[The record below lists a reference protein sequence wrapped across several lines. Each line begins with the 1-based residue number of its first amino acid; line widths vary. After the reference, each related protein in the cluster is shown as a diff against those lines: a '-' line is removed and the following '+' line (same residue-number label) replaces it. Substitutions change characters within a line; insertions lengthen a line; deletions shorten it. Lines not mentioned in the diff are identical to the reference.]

1 MLVLDNVSFYYKKD
15 KYVLTNFSYK
25 FADKGMYAITGES
38 GRGKTTL
45 LNLIAGVFKP
55 KSGNIFYSEDVE
67 IVNKNLVYIFQD
79 NNLLDNLT
87 VKENLTILLEL
98 VNKEYNKT
106 KVEETL
112 NELKIIQYLDVK
124 IKNLS
129 GGERQRVNIAVAIL
143 REAKIILADEPS
155 SSLDEENVK
164 IVFDIFKNL
173 SEKILII
180 FTSHNKFLVS
190 EYADYIIDLK
200 TANSEIFAYSNNLK
214 PARFSGNNLKFK
226 SFFNI
231 NFKIIKTK
239 IINLILNLLLII
251 CLIVCLGFVISL
263 SLYDTDKSRKM
274 FFKNNDF
281 PIYLTDLDSN
291 QNLEITSDIKIYNKS
306 INYNNFVGGNSDFT
320 INAPIVSRFV
330 VDNSLDDYEI
340 IVTDYMLYILRE
352 YGAINFNKPL
362 DMIDKNIKILVDV
375 NRTDNIYTYLNCV
388 VKKVIN
394 TDFINRYNLAEF
406 TNLNVN
412 EPLESIMTSLIC
424 NLETFYS
431 LTQYNEGVS
440 FNSGD
445 FLFLEYFS
453 LEDNEIIIT
462 NQETKEALELKFD
475 KEILVG
481 TTLTFDIELTED
493 ETLTKTLVVKDI
505 YDTYVGSMPTIYTSE
520 AVCAEVF
527 HEQFLLN
534 PGEVSGYYYTN
545 DIVDDNV
552 NYFIELLDSKFYNLS
567 FYKQVQLDNALLSI
581 TNTKELFSAFLSGL
595 LVIIFMLMLYLT
607 YSSYTSNKN
616 TYIILEM
623 YGMKRYNELYF
634 MVFSNL
640 ILLIIGSILSTFILY
655 FINYKYDKLL
665 SEKNDIK
672 GLLGT
677 FNIYTIFIVFGII
690 LLLTIIVNVLVF
702 LLNIMRKNRTLVV
715 KT

>member
-25 FADKGMYAITGES
+25 FGDRGMYAITGES

-45 LNLIAGVFKP
+45 LNLIAGIFKP

-67 IVNKNLVYIFQD
+67 IINKNLVYIFQD

-98 VNKEYNKT
+98 VNKEYNKI

-112 NELKIIQYLDVK
+112 KELKIIQYLDVK

-200 TANSEIFAYSNNLK
+200 KDNSETFTYSNNLK

-239 IINLILNLLLII
+239 IMNLILNLLLIM
-251 CLIVCLGFVISL
+251 CLIICLGFVISL

-291 QNLEITSDIKIYNKS
+291 QKLDITSDIKIYNQS
-306 INYNNFVGGNSDFT
+306 ISYSNFVGGNSDF
-320 INAPIVSRFV
+320 IMDAPIVSRFV

-352 YGAINFNKPL
+352 YGAVNFNKPL
-362 DMIDKNIKILVDV
+362 DMIDKNVKILVDV
-375 NRTDNIYTYLNCV
+375 NRADNIYTYLNCV
-388 VKKVIN
+388 VKNIIDTN
-394 TDFINRYNLAEF
+394 FINRYNLAEF
-406 TNLNVN
+406 TKLNVN

-431 LTQYNEGVS
+431 LTEYNEGVS

-445 FLFLEYFS
+445 FLFLEYS
-453 LEDNEIIIT
+453 GLEENEIIIS
-462 NQETKEALELKFD
+462 NQEAKEALELKFN

-481 TTLTFDIELTED
+481 TTLTFAIDLTED
-493 ETLTKTLVVKDI
+493 KTMTKTFVVKDI
-505 YDTYVGSMPTIYTSE
+505 YETYVGSIPTIYTSE
-520 AVCAEVF
+520 TTCVEVF

-552 NYFIELLDSKFYNLS
+552 DYFIELLDSKFYNLS

-581 TNTKELFSAFLSGL
+581 TNTKGLFGAFLSGL
-595 LVIIFMLMLYLT
+595 LVVIFMLMLYLT

-665 SEKNDIK
+665 SEENNIS

-702 LLNIMRKNRTLVV
+702 LFNIMRKNRTLVI

>member
-112 NELKIIQYLDVK
+112 KELKIIQYLDVK

-251 CLIVCLGFVISL
+251 CLIICLGFVISL

-306 INYNNFVGGNSDFT
+306 INYSNFVGGNSDFT

-445 FLFLEYFS
+445 FLFLEYFG

-481 TTLTFDIELTED
+481 TTLTFDIELNED

-520 AVCAEVF
+520 EVCAEVF

-665 SEKNDIK
+665 SEKNDIN

>member
-112 NELKIIQYLDVK
+112 KELKIIQYLDVK

-251 CLIVCLGFVISL
+251 CLIICLGFVISL

-306 INYNNFVGGNSDFT
+306 INYSNFVGGNSDFT

-431 LTQYNEGVS
+431 LTEYNEGVS

-445 FLFLEYFS
+445 FLFLEYFG

-481 TTLTFDIELTED
+481 TTLTFDIELNED

-520 AVCAEVF
+520 EVCAEVF

-665 SEKNDIK
+665 SEENDIS

-677 FNIYTIFIVFGII
+677 FNIYTILIVFGII

>member
-1 MLVLDNVSFYYKKD
+1 MLVLDNVNFYYKKD
-15 KYVLTNFSYK
+15 KYVITNFSYK
-25 FADKGMYAITGES
+25 FADKGMYAIIGES
-38 GRGKTTL
+38 GSGKTTL
-45 LNLIAGVFKP
+45 LNLIAGIFKP
-55 KSGNIFYSEDVE
+55 KSGNVFYSEDVE

-98 VNKEYNKT
+98 VNKEYNKA
-106 KVEETL
+106 KVEDTL
-112 NELKIIQYLDVK
+112 KELKIIQYLDVK

-200 TANSEIFAYSNNLK
+200 KDNSEIFTYSNNLK

-239 IINLILNLLLII
+239 IMNLILNLLLIM
-251 CLIVCLGFVISL
+251 CLIICLGFVISL

-291 QNLEITSDIKIYNKS
+291 QKLDIISDIKIYNQS
-306 INYNNFVGGNSDFT
+306 ISYSNFVGSNSDFT
-320 INAPIVSRFV
+320 INAPIISRFV

-431 LTQYNEGVS
+431 LTEYNEGVS

-445 FLFLEYFS
+445 FLFLEYFG

-481 TTLTFDIELTED
+481 TTLTLDIELNED

-520 AVCAEVF
+520 EVCAEVF

-552 NYFIELLDSKFYNLS
+552 NYFIELLDSKIYNLS

-581 TNTKELFSAFLSGL
+581 INTKGLFSAFLSGL

-665 SEKNDIK
+665 SEENDIS

>member
-15 KYVLTNFSYK
+15 KYVITNFSYK
-25 FADKGMYAITGES
+25 FADKGMYAIIGES
-38 GRGKTTL
+38 GSGKTTL
-45 LNLIAGVFKP
+45 LNLIAGIFKP
-55 KSGNIFYSEDVE
+55 KSGNVFYSEDVE

-98 VNKEYNKT
+98 VNKEYNKA

-112 NELKIIQYLDVK
+112 KELKIIQYLDVK

-200 TANSEIFAYSNNLK
+200 KDNSEIFTYSNNLK

-239 IINLILNLLLII
+239 IMNLILNLLLIM
-251 CLIVCLGFVISL
+251 CLIICLGFVISL
-263 SLYDTDKSRKM
+263 SLYDTDKSRKI

-291 QNLEITSDIKIYNKS
+291 QKLDITSDIKIYNQS
-306 INYNNFVGGNSDFT
+306 ISYSNFVGSNSDFT

-431 LTQYNEGVS
+431 LTEYNEGVS

-445 FLFLEYFS
+445 FLFLEYFG

-481 TTLTFDIELTED
+481 TTLTFDIELNED

-520 AVCAEVF
+520 TTCVEVF

-552 NYFIELLDSKFYNLS
+552 NYFIELLDSKIYNLS

-581 TNTKELFSAFLSGL
+581 TNTKGLFSAFLSGL

-665 SEKNDIK
+665 SEENDIS

>member
-98 VNKEYNKT
+98 VNKEYSKT

-112 NELKIIQYLDVK
+112 KELKIIQYLDVK

-155 SSLDEENVK
+155 SSLDDENVK

-190 EYADYIIDLK
+190 KYADYIIDLK

-251 CLIVCLGFVISL
+251 CLIICLGFVISL

-306 INYNNFVGGNSDFT
+306 INYSNFVGGNSDFT

-445 FLFLEYFS
+445 FLFLEYFG

-481 TTLTFDIELTED
+481 TTLTFDIELNED

-520 AVCAEVF
+520 EVCAEVF

-665 SEKNDIK
+665 SEENDIS